1 MKTNI
6 LNHTMLTI
14 VFILIMEYIM
24 SVIILDKDIL
34 YNNYNVKKTIYML

>member
-1 MKTNI
+1 
-6 LNHTMLTI
+6 MLTI